1 MQNLSK
7 RVNTYLMQKWF
18 VLWRLKRLF
27 LRGKRKLKV
36 DLGELEREGES
47 LSSFLRSKLKA
58 DVSLRGDKLFVD
70 SDFCSPSELRRL
82 VNKFVYHRNLNHTY
96 WVALEDNVVKLHKFK
111 RSEKKG
117 KQKKGTI
124 PSTIKHG
131 W

>member
-82 VNKFVYHRNLNHTY
+82 VNKFVYHRNLNHMY

>member
-7 RVNTYLMQKWF
+7 RVNTYLMREWL

-36 DLGELEREGES
+36 NLGELEREGES

-58 DVSLRGDKLFVD
+58 DVSLRGNKLFVD

-82 VNKFVYHRNLNHTY
+82 VNKFVYRQHLNHAY
-96 WVALEDNVVKLHKFK
+96 WVALEGDVVEIKKLD

-117 KQKKGTI
+117 KQKKGTV
-124 PSTIKHG
+124 PSIIKHG